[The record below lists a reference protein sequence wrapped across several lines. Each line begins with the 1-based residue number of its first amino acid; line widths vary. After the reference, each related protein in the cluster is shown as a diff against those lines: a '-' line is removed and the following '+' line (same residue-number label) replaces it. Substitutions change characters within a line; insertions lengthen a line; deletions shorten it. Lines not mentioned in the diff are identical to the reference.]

1 MYELHLADVR
11 ARLFPGEYTLGR
23 KAGECNLVVG
33 NGEDKSI
40 RCACRLAH
48 APPVSPEAAGLLLCA
63 DRRGVCPP
71 PLLRADALTLR
82 SRKHATVR
90 VSQLSVADVERVDVA
105 PAVSVCDTSAFGTSV
120 DGVRVP
126 KDAWTP
132 LPGNCTLTFGT
143 QTTTGQ
149 LEHVP
154 LVACGGSLENS
165 AYSQALQH
173 ASLLGVH
180 LTRAWRDECTLAL
193 VPDTCGA
200 SVPADAMLACALY
213 SGAPVVR
220 ASWLAASLAGLAQG
234 KDPMAEL
241 DACAVAV
248 THPATGQVV
257 VKDTLVKYRSLL
269 QGVTFVFTAA
279 ATASPAQLCKALA
292 PWDAALAWVIRAA
305 GGMACALGDEATGGA
320 ADIAVA
326 AAAQGGAASRGILL
340 LLPDVG
346 LAASTARLRGTQWER
361 AVASTPSRVLGT
373 LLTGVLGTLQVQ
385 MQDVGAAPSAAPGPM
400 APPPPRKAGGAG
412 GDDSD
417 TDDEGAAPSGTAP
430 AASHRGT
437 AARVVVATQ
446 SGAVHPSQ
454 AAAGFQPFSGGAR
467 AKRDRE
473 EAHERGVPL
482 GTAPPA
488 TAPKVTKSKR
498 AAPKGHNAALAMAL
512 QMGKDVPVDEPEEE
526 DNGVAEY
533 RGADAYVALIV
544 RPPTGGVAAPTQQP
558 QHGVP
563 NFKRFR
569 KVPVLPSSAS
579 HYGLIV
585 AVVDETNR
593 NMDPDAVEEHRQEA
607 AAEVHAQRLFNGVAA
622 TGGKGKTAS
631 KAAAKKR

>member
-1 MYELHLADVR
+1 M
-11 ARLFPGEYTLGR
+11 
-23 KAGECNLVVG
+23 
-33 NGEDKSI
+33 
-40 RCACRLAH
+40 
-48 APPVSPEAAGLLLCA
+48 
-63 DRRGVCPP
+63 
-71 PLLRADALTLR
+71 TLR

-90 VSQLSVADVERVDVA
+90 VSQLSADDVERVDVA

-143 QTTTGQ
+143 QATTGQ

-154 LVACGGSLENS
+154 LLACCGSVDS
-165 AYSQALQH
+165 GAYAQALQH
-173 ASLLGVH
+173 AGQLGVH
-180 LTRAWRDECTLAL
+180 LSRAWRDECTLAL

-213 SGAPVVR
+213 AGAPVVK

-241 DACAVAV
+241 DACSVAV

-257 VKDTLVKYRSLL
+257 VKDTLAKYRSLL
-269 QGVTFVFTAA
+269 QGVTFVFA
-279 ATASPAQLCKALA
+279 ATPAASPPQLGKALA
-292 PWDAALAWVIRAA
+292 PWDTALAWVIRAA
-305 GGMACALGDEATGGA
+305 GGVACALGDEAGA
-320 ADIAVA
+320 AADNAVA

-340 LLPDVG
+340 LLPDTG
-346 LAASTARLRGTQWER
+346 LAAATARLRGTKWER
-361 AVASTPSRVLGT
+361 AAASTPSRVLGT
-373 LLTGVLGTLQVQ
+373 LLTGVLGTLQLQ
-385 MQDVGAAPSAAPGPM
+385 MQDVGAAPSGAPGPM

-417 TDDEGAAPSGTAP
+417 TDDEGILPSGAAP

-473 EAHERGVPL
+473 QAHERGVPL
-482 GTAPPA
+482 TAPPA

-498 AAPKGHNAALAMAL
+498 AAPRGHNAALAMAL

-526 DNGVAEY
+526 DDGVAEY

-544 RPPTGGVAAPTQQP
+544 RPPTGGAGGVAAPTPQQ

-579 HYGLIV
+579 HYSLIV
-585 AVVDETNR
+585 PVVDDPNR
-593 NMDPDAVEEHRQEA
+593 NMDLDAVEEHRQEA
-607 AAEVHAQRLFNGVAA
+607 AAEVQAQRLFNSVAA
-622 TGGKGKTAS
+622 TGKGKTAS